1 MSPLTP
7 SYTLILLFLTGLTH
21 AAIVCLT
28 CSSCVGKILQMFHTD
43 VAKVDL
49 VLRMCLTRVVSVL
62 SECCIFHR
70 EICMFQ
76 SIWNIY
82 CDVFSPHVSMMII
95 NIFNIFLMLLILIFD
110 VWVLSFDV
118 VDNVSR
124 CYGCVGTVG
133 TFILLNKLE
142 KKPILYHNRAQTAR
156 VLFSVLSP
164 IALPIRCLAPRSCR
178 VFPGLPCFCVVRE
191 GPGGACL
198 IRGLPRQSEVSN
210 AAGVRRQRNRRHQGV
225 SSPPS
230 PIPTPSI
237 SLDVCMNVLGN
248 GASGR
253 GEPSSWEGSC
263 ALDGMVWLG

>member
-118 VDNVSR
+118 VDYVSR
-124 CYGCVGTVG
+124 CYGCAGTVG

-142 KKPILYHNRAQTAR
+142 KNQYCTIIGPKPPVSSFPFCPQSPSRFVASLLAR
-156 VLFSVLSP
+156 VASSP
-164 IALPIRCLAPRSCR
+164 
-178 VFPGLPCFCVVRE
+178 VFPASAWFEKDLVV
-191 GPGGACL
+191 PA
-198 IRGLPRQSEVSN
+198 
-210 AAGVRRQRNRRHQGV
+210 
-225 SSPPS
+225 
-230 PIPTPSI
+230 
-237 SLDVCMNVLGN
+237 
-248 GASGR
+248 
-253 GEPSSWEGSC
+253 
-263 ALDGMVWLG
+263 